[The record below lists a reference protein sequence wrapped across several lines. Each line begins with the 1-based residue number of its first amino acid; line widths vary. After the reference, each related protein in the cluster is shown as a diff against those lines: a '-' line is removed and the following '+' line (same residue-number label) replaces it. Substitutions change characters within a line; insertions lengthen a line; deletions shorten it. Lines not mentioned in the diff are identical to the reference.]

1 MNMSGNNTPGNGL
14 PGNSGTPGNSLA
26 PCGHP
31 LQPGKRFCTICG
43 QPMPGDSPTET
54 VTVRPRAE
62 QPAPPRGV
70 PPAQPW
76 EPGQVWVPDNAWPS
90 QPEPSQPEPSPP
102 GQSWQQPAQPGYAA
116 SEYPAPGYPQQGYG
130 QAGAY
135 PTGPGPLAPSPV
147 ATGPAPS
154 GGRQPRWPVVAGI
167 ILAAALLG
175 GGAGSY
181 ILVAHPF
188 SHSPST
194 ANNVAD
200 SSQLPT
206 ASPSGSQAPAGTGAA
221 SPAATP
227 AGPATPVATPTPS
240 QTPAEQQAASALSR
254 LLGQSVSD
262 RSAITQAYND
272 VSACGP
278 LLGQDQQTFQQAASS
293 RQSLITQ
300 LSSLPDSQSLPA
312 AMLSDLTGAW
322 QASQQVDQDY
332 AQWADDENTQ
342 GCTDQDYTDPSYE
355 AAESP
360 NQQATSDKTAFVALW
375 NRIAGK
381 YGLPTYDQGEI

>member
-1 MNMSGNNTPGNGL
+1 
-14 PGNSGTPGNSLA
+14 
-26 PCGHP
+26 
-31 LQPGKRFCTICG
+31 
-43 QPMPGDSPTET
+43 MPGDSPTET
-54 VTVRPRAE
+54 VTVRPRAV
-62 QPAPPRGV
+62 PA
-70 PPAQPW
+70 AQAW

-90 QPEPSQPEPSPP
+90 QPEPSQP
-102 GQSWQQPAQPGYAA
+102 QPAQPEPSQPWPSPPEPAQPQPAQPDPAQPWQQPG
-116 SEYPAPGYPQQGYG
+116 YPAPDYPGPSYQQQGFAQQGYG

-135 PTGPGPLAPSPV
+135 PAGPGPVLAGAS
-147 ATGPAPS
+147 AGGPAPS

-167 ILAAALLG
+167 VLAAALLG
-175 GGAGSY
+175 GGAGGY

-206 ASPSGSQAPAGTGAA
+206 ASRPSDQAPASTGPA

-227 AGPATPVATPTPS
+227 AGPATPVATPAS
-240 QTPAEQQAASALSR
+240 SKAAAEQQAASALSR
-254 LLGQSVSD
+254 LLTQSVSD

-272 VSACGP
+272 VSGCGP
-278 LLGQDQQTFQQAASS
+278 LLGQDQQTFEQAASS

-300 LSSLPDSQSLPA
+300 LSSLPGAQSLPA

-332 AQWADDENTQ
+332 AQWSNDEDTQ
-342 GCTDQDYTDPSYE
+342 GCASQDYTNPSYQ
-355 AAESP
+355 AADSP
-360 NQQATSDKTAFVALW
+360 NQQATSDKTAFVSLW
-375 NRIAGK
+375 NPIARK

>member
-1 MNMSGNNTPGNGL
+1 
-14 PGNSGTPGNSLA
+14 
-26 PCGHP
+26 
-31 LQPGKRFCTICG
+31 
-43 QPMPGDSPTET
+43 MPGDSPTET

-62 QPAPPRGV
+62 QPAPPRSA

-90 QPEPSQPEPSPP
+90 QPE
-102 GQSWQQPAQPGYAA
+102 QSWQQPAQPGYVAPEYAA
-116 SEYPAPGYPQQGYG
+116 PEYAAPQYPQQGYGQQGYG

-135 PTGPGPLAPSPV
+135 PTGPGPVAPGPGPV
-147 ATGPAPS
+147 GPGPS

-175 GGAGSY
+175 GGAGGY

-200 SSQLPT
+200 SSTLPAT
-206 ASPSGSQAPAGTGAA
+206 SQSGSHAPAGPGPA
-221 SPAATP
+221 SPTATP
-227 AGPATPVATPTPS
+227 AGPATPVATPSPS
-240 QTPAEQQAASALSR
+240 QSPAEQQAASTLSR
-254 LLGQSVSD
+254 LLTQSVSD
-262 RSAITQAYND
+262 RSAINQAYND
-272 VSACGP
+272 VSACGT

-293 RQSLITQ
+293 RQGLLTQ
-300 LSSLPDSQSLPA
+300 LSSLPDAQSLPA

-332 AQWADDENTQ
+332 AQWAADENTQ
-342 GCTDQDYTDPSYE
+342 GCTNQDYTDPSYE
-355 AAESP
+355 AAGSP
-360 NQQATSDKTAFVALW
+360 NDQATSDKTAFVALW
-375 NRIAGK
+375 NPIARK

>member
-1 MNMSGNNTPGNGL
+1 MNMSGNNV
-14 PGNSGTPGNSLA
+14 PGNSAPGNSAPGNSPLA

-43 QPMPGDSPTET
+43 QPVPGESATET
-54 VTVRPRAE
+54 VTVRPSA
-62 QPAPPRGV
+62 A
-70 PPAQPW
+70 PPAQAW
-76 EPGQVWVPDNAWPS
+76 EPAPAWAPGNAWPP
-90 QPEPSQPEPSPP
+90 QPEPPQP
-102 GQSWQQPAQPGYAA
+102 GQPWQQPAQPGYGA
-116 SEYPAPGYPQQGYG
+116 SEHPAPGYQQQALGQQGYG

-135 PTGPGPLAPSPV
+135 PPGPVLPGPATRGPGS
-147 ATGPAPS
+147 S
-154 GGRQPRWPVVAGI
+154 GGRPPRWPVIAGI
-167 ILAAALLG
+167 VLAAAVLG
-175 GGAGSY
+175 GGAGGY

-206 ASPSGSQAPAGTGAA
+206 PGSGSRAPASTGPTSPAA
-221 SPAATP
+221 APAATP
-227 AGPATPVATPTPS
+227 AATPTPS
-240 QTPAEQQAASALSR
+240 QAPAEQQAASALAR
-254 LLGQSVSD
+254 LLAQSVSD

-300 LSSLPDSQSLPA
+300 LSGLPGAQSLPA
-312 AMLSDLTGAW
+312 AMLSDLAGAW

-332 AQWADDENTQ
+332 AQWSDDENSQ
-342 GCTDQDYTDPSYE
+342 GCTSQDYTNPSYQ

-360 NQQATSDKTAFVALW
+360 NQQATSDKTAFIALW
-375 NRIAGK
+375 NPIAKK